1 MKGGKSSP
9 SRVEE
14 PEDEEYDQEDADIL
28 EDAPK
33 YYQPGIIPQAPLKPS
48 QKDAFDAFMSRLFN
62 PYLPLEELREMYM
75 KPLPALIGQVQCT
88 ISRSKSGF
96 DRMFPKYTL
105 ALSNGNKYMLTG
117 KKRNM
122 NATSNYMITID

>member
-1 MKGGKSSP
+1 MEKETP
-9 SRVEE
+9 QEE
-14 PEDEEYDQEDADIL
+14 DDDYDPEDTGIL

-75 KPLPALIGQVQCT
+75 KPLPALIG
-88 ISRSKSGF
+88 
-96 DRMFPKYTL
+96 
-105 ALSNGNKYMLTG
+105 
-117 KKRNM
+117 
-122 NATSNYMITID
+122 